1 MHCIYRNC
9 LNTFWHSNIG
19 VFKNNML
26 WFVCFVLKYIL
37 PVCDGPKEDL
47 QESTL
52 YFFLPL
58 YAKHMENVVNTRF
71 LKEGIDIVILGVVES
86 QLCTTGWQE
95 VKIRGTGITLPCWSL
110 HYFGLNVKQI
120 SSALT
125 RPTGTWLEPASLA
138 LPWLTPPQQIMDPT
152 WISSGWGGW
161 ICAPKHKTACI
172 NDTLPFT
179 HLMKKKKKCIE
190 RGHIHRWEVKLP
202 VLVFFSPPFLH
213 LLISWLQPIVPAF
226 LSQEIRW
233 DAKKIIW
240 CVYSRDDKI

>member
-179 HLMKKKKKCIE
+179 HLMKKKKKVYWTWSYSQVRSEITCA
-190 RGHIHRWEVKLP
+190 GL
-202 VLVFFSPPFLH
+202 FFSPFPPSFDFMASTHSTCFPF
-213 LLISWLQPIVPAF
+213 SRNKMGC
-226 LSQEIRW
+226 QENNLVCLFPR
-233 DAKKIIW
+233 
-240 CVYSRDDKI
+240 R